1 MVTLWMLQ
9 VADQL
14 PWSHKDP
21 ASLPAAG
28 KRMSAP
34 ELVHIIDT
42 AWKHAEPDL
51 QQEGSLCRPADS
63 SWCLQ

>member
-1 MVTLWMLQ
+1 MVPLWMLQ
-9 VADQL
+9 VPDQL
-14 PWSHKDP
+14 PWCYKDP

-42 AWKHAEPDL
+42 V
-51 QQEGSLCRPADS
+51 SLVEEQIGGKGVTLS
-63 SWCLQ
+63 STCS